1 MKYPIVSSIVFS
13 IILSI
18 SSFSGASTLES
29 RPLLSSLSGY
39 DPLTLVFVTNR
50 DSNDIAVI
58 DTKSDEVIARIALG
72 KFTNAHMSMLT
83 HDGKKLLVSATG
95 RDQFL
100 IVDLATLSIE
110 RTIATGAAPEH
121 FGITKD
127 NRYAYVGNMDDDSVS
142 LIDLRKGTELKR
154 FAGFPEP
161 HGFSLSGD
169 GDKMYVAT
177 FGAHEVRSI
186 DIPTQKMAKRLAIG
200 TVHRA
205 AIRDKARYQ
214 SELKGVANPTLSI
227 DGKTLY
233 AADGDSGELGIIDT
247 ETDRVISTIKVGD
260 APWRAYASPDGL
272 WMLVPNNGDESIS
285 VISTRTQK
293 VVTTLQGGPTMT
305 GVNFVQGGKKAYV
318 ISQEESTVYVYDLE
332 NFKQINRLKIGN
344 NLALETAATTADGR
358 KVYLASST
366 DDAIYVIDGAS
377 DQVKRIA
384 NVGRFPWGVT
394 ILGAASQN
402 YCH

>member
-1 MKYPIVSSIVFS
+1 MKINT
-13 IILSI
+13 ILFAI
-18 SSFSGASTLES
+18 SLMITSFSNLSFAGAAE
-29 RPLLSSLSGY
+29 PQKLLSSLSGI
-39 DPLTLVFVTNR
+39 DPHTLVFVTNR

-58 DTKSDEVIARIALG
+58 DTKTDKVIARIPLG

-110 RTIATGAAPEH
+110 DTVATGAAPEH

-142 LIDLRKGTELKR
+142 LIDLRKGSELKR

-161 HGFSLSGD
+161 HGFSLSGK
-169 GDKMYVAT
+169 GDKMYVST

-186 DIPTQKMAKRLAIG
+186 DIPTQRMAKRFAIG

-205 AIRDKARYQ
+205 AISDKERYQ

-233 AADGDSGELGIIDT
+233 AADGDSGQLGIIDT

-260 APWRAYASPDGL
+260 APWRAYASPDGQ
-272 WMLVPNNGDESIS
+272 WMLVPNNGDESVS

-293 VVTTLQGGPTMT
+293 VVSTLKGGPTMT

-318 ISQEESTVYVYDLE
+318 ISQGESVVYVYDLE

-344 NLALETAATTADGR
+344 NLALETASTTADGK

-366 DDAIYVIDGAS
+366 DDAIYVIDGAT
-377 DQVKRIA
+377 DEVTRIA

>member
-1 MKYPIVSSIVFS
+1 MKHVIVAIIVFS
-13 IILSI
+13 SILFI
-18 SSFSGASTLES
+18 ARFPTVHAAES
-29 RPLLSSLSGY
+29 QPVLSSLSPY
-39 DPLTLVFVTNR
+39 DPKTLVFVTNR
-50 DSNDIAVI
+50 DSSDIAVI
-58 DTKSDEVIARIALG
+58 DTSIDEVIVRIPLG

-95 RDQFL
+95 RDKFL

-127 NRYAYVGNMDDDSVS
+127 NHYAYVGNMDDDSVS
-142 LIDLRKGTELKR
+142 LIDLRKGRELKR

-161 HGFSLSGD
+161 HGFSLSGK
-169 GDKMYVAT
+169 GDKMYVST

-186 DIPTQKMAKRLAIG
+186 DIPTQLLAKRLAVG

-227 DGKTLY
+227 DGKTIY
-233 AADGDSGELGIIDT
+233 AADGDSGQLGIIDT
-247 ETDRVISTIKVGD
+247 ETDRVVSTIKVGD

-272 WMLVPNNGDESIS
+272 WMLVPNNGDETIS
-285 VISTRTQK
+285 VVSTKTQK
-293 VVTTLQGGPTMT
+293 VVSTLEGGPSMT

-318 ISQEESTVYVYDLE
+318 ISQGESTVYVYDLE
-332 NFKQINRLKIGN
+332 NFKRVNRLKIGN
-344 NLALETAATTADGR
+344 DLSLETAATTADGR
-358 KVYLASST
+358 KVYIASST
-366 DDAIYVIDGAS
+366 DDAIYVIDGKT
-377 DQVKRIA
+377 DHVKRIA